1 MDCSSFP
8 FIVGFV
14 GIRDDVRPEAKQAI
28 EEVQNAGIQVVM
40 ITGDRKETA
49 VDLKIDVSEL
59 IGRVKHNYK
68 RKNSWV
74 RNQVTLLIRKIRKEK
89 PYKIQDYSKAKELY
103 DSRTPIDLSKVKVGS
118 YVYKISRE
126 VPVKGKRW
134 CEYHIN
140 ESGTEGIYKVH
151 KKDNYLK
158 HEYFSLENYDGNW
171 NHFTTL
177 SKKSLRSFRF
187 ATKEEIEQFKIA
199 RKNYKQ
205 KKKEIDTLQ
214 KQISKLYKE
223 L

>member
-1 MDCSSFP
+1 MK
-8 FIVGFV
+8 ITTH
-14 GIRDDVRPEAKQAI
+14 IRNLIFLWRQRNKTEIPKNADA
-28 EEVQNAGIQVVM
+28 EVI
-40 ITGDRKETA
+40 
-49 VDLKIDVSEL
+49 L
-59 IGRVKHNYK
+59 RVTKSTYK
-68 RKNSWV
+68 RKNSLV
-74 RNQVTLLIRKIRKEK
+74 RNQVALLIRKIRKEK
-89 PYKIQDYSKAKELY
+89 PYKIQDYSKAKKLY
-103 DSRTPIDLSKVKVGS
+103 DSKEPIDLSKVKVGS

-177 SKKSLRSFRF
+177 NEETSRSFRF
-187 ATKEEIEQFKIA
+187 ATKEEIEEFKIA

-205 KKKEIDTLQ
+205 KKKEIEVLQ

>member
-1 MDCSSFP
+1 MKLTTH
-8 FIVGFV
+8 
-14 GIRDDVRPEAKQAI
+14 IRNIIFLWRQRNKTEIPKNADA
-28 EEVQNAGIQVVM
+28 EVI
-40 ITGDRKETA
+40 
-49 VDLKIDVSEL
+49 L
-59 IGRVKHNYK
+59 RVTKNTYK

-74 RNQVTLLIRKIRKEK
+74 RNQVVLLIRKIRKEK
-89 PYKIQDYSKAKELY
+89 PYKTQDYSKAKELY
-103 DSRTPIDLSKVKVGS
+103 DSREPIDLSKVKVGS

-177 SKKSLRSFRF
+177 NEETSRSFRF
-187 ATKEEIEQFKIA
+187 ATKEEIQEFKNR
-199 RKNYKQ
+199 RKEYKA
-205 KKKEIDTLQ
+205 KKKEIEVLQ

>member
-1 MDCSSFP
+1 MKLTTH
-8 FIVGFV
+8 
-14 GIRDDVRPEAKQAI
+14 IRNIIFLWRQRNKTEIPKNADA
-28 EEVQNAGIQVVM
+28 EVI
-40 ITGDRKETA
+40 
-49 VDLKIDVSEL
+49 L
-59 IGRVKHNYK
+59 RVTKNTYK

-74 RNQVTLLIRKIRKEK
+74 RNQVALLIRKIRKEK

-177 SKKSLRSFRF
+177 NEETSRSFRF
-187 ATKEEIEQFKIA
+187 ATKEEIKDFKN
-199 RKNYKQ
+199 RQKEYKQ
-205 KKKEIDTLQ
+205 KKKEIERLQ
-214 KQISKLYKE
+214 KQLTELYKG

>member
-1 MDCSSFP
+1 MKLTTH
-8 FIVGFV
+8 
-14 GIRDDVRPEAKQAI
+14 IRNIIFLWRQRNKTEIPKNADA
-28 EEVQNAGIQVVM
+28 EVI
-40 ITGDRKETA
+40 
-49 VDLKIDVSEL
+49 L
-59 IGRVKHNYK
+59 RVTKSTYK

-74 RNQVTLLIRKIRKEK
+74 RNQVALLIRKIRKEK
-89 PYKIQDYSKAKELY
+89 PYEIQDYSKAKELY

-177 SKKSLRSFRF
+177 NEETSRSFRF
-187 ATKEEIEQFKIA
+187 ATKEEIQEFKNR
-199 RKNYKQ
+199 RKEYKQ

-214 KQISKLYKE
+214 KQITKLYKE